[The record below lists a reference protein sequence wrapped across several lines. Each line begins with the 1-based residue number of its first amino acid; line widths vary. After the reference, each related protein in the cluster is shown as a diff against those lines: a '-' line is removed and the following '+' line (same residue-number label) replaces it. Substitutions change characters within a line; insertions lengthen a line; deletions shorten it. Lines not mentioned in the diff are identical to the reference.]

1 MTNNIENKPS
11 NVNSVGLSRADYRGA
26 PSTLC
31 QGCGHN
37 SISSQIVAACYE
49 LGLIPE
55 NIVKFSGI
63 GCSSKSPTYFLNRS
77 FGFNGLHG
85 RMPSIALG
93 ALFADKN
100 LKGLGV
106 SGDGDTA
113 SIGMGQFKHLARR
126 NMPMVYIVENN
137 GVYGLTKGQFSAT
150 AEEGLLLKRQGI
162 NTYLPVDICMEA
174 LVTNASFVARGFAG
188 DPKQLKNLLK
198 AALSHDGLAVL
209 DIISPC
215 VTFHNKENSY
225 HSYLWGKEHEVQLH
239 DIEFVQARDEIT
251 IDDFEPGSSTEVSL
265 HDGTVILMK
274 KLDENYDPTNRHEAL
289 RILEQAEKENELITG
304 LLFVDPKAK
313 TLFDRYNLPDEPL
326 NRLKP
331 EKLRP
336 SEAVLEEVNR
346 SLFLK

>member
-1 MTNNIENKPS
+1 MMAVNEIKSGNENA
-11 NVNSVGLSRADYRGA
+11 VGLTRADYRGA

-55 NIVKFSGI
+55 KIVKFSGI

-93 ALFADKN
+93 ALFADVT

-198 AALSHDGLAVL
+198 AAFSHDGLAVL

-239 DIEFVQARDEIT
+239 DIEFVQSRDEIT
-251 IDDFEPGSSTEVSL
+251 IEDFEPGSSKEVSL
-265 HDGTVILMK
+265 HDGTVVLLK
-274 KLDENYDPTNRHEAL
+274 KLDKDYDPTNRHEAL
-289 RILEQAEKENELITG
+289 RMLEQAEKDNTLMTG
-304 LLFVDPKAK
+304 LLFVDPNAK
-313 TLFDRYNLPDEPL
+313 TLFDRYKLPDEPL
-326 NRLKP
+326 NRLEP
-331 EKLRP
+331 GKLRP
-336 SEAVLEEVNR
+336 TQEVLEEVNQ